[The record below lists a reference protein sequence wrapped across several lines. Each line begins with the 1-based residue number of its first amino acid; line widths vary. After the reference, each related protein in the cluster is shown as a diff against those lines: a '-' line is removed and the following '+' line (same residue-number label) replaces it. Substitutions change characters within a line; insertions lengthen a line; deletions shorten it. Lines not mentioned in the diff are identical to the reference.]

1 MEKDVKEFSTAN
13 EKLIQVDIE
22 KEMRESFLQ
31 YSMAVLVSRALP
43 DVRDGMKPVHRRII
57 YTMNEADNTSSKPYR
72 KCAYTVGEV
81 LGKYH
86 PHGDAS
92 VYDALV
98 RLAQDFSMRYPLIDG
113 HGNFGSVDGDPPA
126 AYRYTEARMAK
137 IASELLKDIKKDT
150 IDWGKNYDD
159 KLDEPTVLPVKFPNL
174 LVNGSVGIAVGMA
187 TNIPPH
193 NLNEVCD
200 AIVARMDNPECGI
213 EEILQYI
220 KGPDFPTGGIIMG
233 YSGIRS
239 AYYTGR
245 GKITLRGKAE
255 IVEEGNHSRI
265 IVTEIPYMVNKSKLL
280 ETTGQL
286 MRDKRIEGI
295 SNLRDESDKDG
306 MRIVY
311 ELKRDVNAQV
321 VLNKL
326 YSFTQLQ
333 DTVGVIMIALV
344 NGEPKQLTLLEIL
357 DNYIAFQKQIIT
369 RRTAFDLKKAK
380 ERAHILQGFLLA
392 IDNID
397 EVISIL
403 RSSKSVQE
411 GKERLME
418 RFKEDDLAK
427 LLQRAMGENYKDVHF
442 EHEIGLSE
450 EQADAIVQMRLGQL
464 TGLERDKVISEL
476 AEIMEKINKYRYEVE
491 IGEYNL
497 SRLNGFDIVFRSPSV
512 LPTREEL
519 VTAANKG
526 AIITSEIE
534 MVLKLAP
541 CKIIGVTGTEG
552 KTTTTSIIYE
562 ILKSSGKNCFLGGN
576 IGKPI
581 FTEIKNMKPE
591 DIVVLELSSFQ
602 LMGMEVSPDI
612 SVVTNMYPDH
622 LNIHSSYEE
631 YQQAKKNIFL
641 HQNENGVVILNYDN
655 EITRKFADEV
665 KSNLVYFSSLQ
676 KLKNGYVYDRKDETI
691 KRYANGKSENILKKQ
706 EIKLRGIHNYE
717 NICAAL
723 AATASIVDEKSQIKA
738 IKEFN
743 GVEHRLEFVREL
755 NGVKYYNDSI
765 GTSPASTI
773 AGLNAFDENIILL
786 AGGSDKGLDYT
797 EIGETIAKK
806 VRVLLL
812 TGPTAEKIENATK
825 LAMNKAGKE
834 TVEIIHCKDL
844 QEAVSTA
851 NEKAK
856 SGEIVL
862 MSPASASFDAFK
874 NFIERGIK
882 FKEFVNNL

>member
-1 MEKDVKEFSTAN
+1 MEYINKKLEEFN
-13 EKLIQVDIE
+13 K
-22 KEMRESFLQ
+22 FLD
-31 YSMAVLVSRALP
+31 SKKVAII
-43 DVRDGMKPVHRRII
+43 GMGV
-57 YTMNEADNTSSKPYR
+57 
-72 KCAYTVGEV
+72 
-81 LGKYH
+81 
-86 PHGDAS
+86 
-92 VYDALV
+92 
-98 RLAQDFSMRYPLIDG
+98 
-113 HGNFGSVDGDPPA
+113 
-126 AYRYTEARMAK
+126 
-137 IASELLKDIKKDT
+137 
-150 IDWGKNYDD
+150 
-159 KLDEPTVLPVKFPNL
+159 
-174 LVNGSVGIAVGMA
+174 
-187 TNIPPH
+187 
-193 NLNEVCD
+193 
-200 AIVARMDNPECGI
+200 
-213 EEILQYI
+213 
-220 KGPDFPTGGIIMG
+220 
-233 YSGIRS
+233 
-239 AYYTGR
+239 
-245 GKITLRGKAE
+245 
-255 IVEEGNHSRI
+255 
-265 IVTEIPYMVNKSKLL
+265 
-280 ETTGQL
+280 
-286 MRDKRIEGI
+286 
-295 SNLRDESDKDG
+295 SNLPLLDYFYDKNAKVTVFDKNTPSD
-306 MRIVY
+306 
-311 ELKRDVNAQV
+311 
-321 VLNKL
+321 
-326 YSFTQLQ
+326 
-333 DTVGVIMIALV
+333 
-344 NGEPKQLTLLEIL
+344 
-357 DNYIAFQKQIIT
+357 
-369 RRTAFDLKKAK
+369 
-380 ERAHILQGFLLA
+380 
-392 IDNID
+392 
-397 EVISIL
+397 
-403 RSSKSVQE
+403 
-411 GKERLME
+411 
-418 RFKEDDLAK
+418 
-427 LLQRAMGENYKDVHF
+427 
-442 EHEIGLSE
+442 
-450 EQADAIVQMRLGQL
+450 
-464 TGLERDKVISEL
+464 
-476 AEIMEKINKYRYEVE
+476 EIMEKINKYRYEVE

-497 SRLNGFDIVFRSPSV
+497 SRLNGFDIIFRSPSV

-641 HQNENGVVILNYDN
+641 HQNEHGVVILNYDN

-665 KSNLVYFSSLQ
+665 KSNLVFFSSLEN
-676 KLKNGYVYDRKDETI
+676 LENGYVYDRKDETI
-691 KRYANGKSENILKKQ
+691 KSYVNGKSENILKKQ

-723 AATASIVDEKSQIKA
+723 AATAPIVDEKSQIKA

-825 LAMNKAGKE
+825 LAMSKSGKE

-844 QEAVSTA
+844 QEAVSMA

>member
-1 MEKDVKEFSTAN
+1 MEYINKKLEEFN
-13 EKLIQVDIE
+13 K
-22 KEMRESFLQ
+22 FLD
-31 YSMAVLVSRALP
+31 SKKVAII
-43 DVRDGMKPVHRRII
+43 GMGV
-57 YTMNEADNTSSKPYR
+57 
-72 KCAYTVGEV
+72 
-81 LGKYH
+81 
-86 PHGDAS
+86 
-92 VYDALV
+92 
-98 RLAQDFSMRYPLIDG
+98 
-113 HGNFGSVDGDPPA
+113 
-126 AYRYTEARMAK
+126 
-137 IASELLKDIKKDT
+137 
-150 IDWGKNYDD
+150 
-159 KLDEPTVLPVKFPNL
+159 
-174 LVNGSVGIAVGMA
+174 
-187 TNIPPH
+187 
-193 NLNEVCD
+193 
-200 AIVARMDNPECGI
+200 
-213 EEILQYI
+213 
-220 KGPDFPTGGIIMG
+220 
-233 YSGIRS
+233 
-239 AYYTGR
+239 
-245 GKITLRGKAE
+245 
-255 IVEEGNHSRI
+255 
-265 IVTEIPYMVNKSKLL
+265 
-280 ETTGQL
+280 
-286 MRDKRIEGI
+286 
-295 SNLRDESDKDG
+295 SNLPLLDYFYNKNAKVTVFDKNTPSD
-306 MRIVY
+306 
-311 ELKRDVNAQV
+311 
-321 VLNKL
+321 
-326 YSFTQLQ
+326 
-333 DTVGVIMIALV
+333 
-344 NGEPKQLTLLEIL
+344 
-357 DNYIAFQKQIIT
+357 
-369 RRTAFDLKKAK
+369 
-380 ERAHILQGFLLA
+380 
-392 IDNID
+392 
-397 EVISIL
+397 
-403 RSSKSVQE
+403 
-411 GKERLME
+411 
-418 RFKEDDLAK
+418 
-427 LLQRAMGENYKDVHF
+427 
-442 EHEIGLSE
+442 
-450 EQADAIVQMRLGQL
+450 
-464 TGLERDKVISEL
+464 
-476 AEIMEKINKYRYEVE
+476 EIMEKINKYRYEVE

-655 EITRKFADEV
+655 EITRKFANEV

-723 AATASIVDEKSQIKA
+723 AATALIVDEKSQIKA

>member
-1 MEKDVKEFSTAN
+1 MEYINKKLEEFN
-13 EKLIQVDIE
+13 K
-22 KEMRESFLQ
+22 FLD
-31 YSMAVLVSRALP
+31 SKKVAII
-43 DVRDGMKPVHRRII
+43 GMGV
-57 YTMNEADNTSSKPYR
+57 
-72 KCAYTVGEV
+72 
-81 LGKYH
+81 
-86 PHGDAS
+86 
-92 VYDALV
+92 
-98 RLAQDFSMRYPLIDG
+98 
-113 HGNFGSVDGDPPA
+113 
-126 AYRYTEARMAK
+126 
-137 IASELLKDIKKDT
+137 
-150 IDWGKNYDD
+150 
-159 KLDEPTVLPVKFPNL
+159 
-174 LVNGSVGIAVGMA
+174 
-187 TNIPPH
+187 
-193 NLNEVCD
+193 
-200 AIVARMDNPECGI
+200 
-213 EEILQYI
+213 
-220 KGPDFPTGGIIMG
+220 
-233 YSGIRS
+233 
-239 AYYTGR
+239 
-245 GKITLRGKAE
+245 
-255 IVEEGNHSRI
+255 
-265 IVTEIPYMVNKSKLL
+265 
-280 ETTGQL
+280 
-286 MRDKRIEGI
+286 
-295 SNLRDESDKDG
+295 SNLPLLDYFYDKNAKVTVFDKNTPSD
-306 MRIVY
+306 
-311 ELKRDVNAQV
+311 
-321 VLNKL
+321 
-326 YSFTQLQ
+326 
-333 DTVGVIMIALV
+333 
-344 NGEPKQLTLLEIL
+344 
-357 DNYIAFQKQIIT
+357 
-369 RRTAFDLKKAK
+369 
-380 ERAHILQGFLLA
+380 
-392 IDNID
+392 
-397 EVISIL
+397 
-403 RSSKSVQE
+403 
-411 GKERLME
+411 
-418 RFKEDDLAK
+418 
-427 LLQRAMGENYKDVHF
+427 
-442 EHEIGLSE
+442 
-450 EQADAIVQMRLGQL
+450 
-464 TGLERDKVISEL
+464 
-476 AEIMEKINKYRYEVE
+476 EIMEKINKYRYEVE

-497 SRLNGFDIVFRSPSV
+497 SRLNGFDIIFRSPSV

-602 LMGMEVSPDI
+602 LRGMEVSPDI

-665 KSNLVYFSSLQ
+665 KSKLVFFSSLE
-676 KLKNGYVYDRKDETI
+676 KLENGYVYDRKDETI
-691 KRYANGKSENILKKQ
+691 KSYVNGKSKNILKKQ

-723 AATASIVDEKSQIKA
+723 AATAPIVDEKSQIKA

-825 LAMNKAGKE
+825 LAMSKSGKE

-844 QEAVSTA
+844 QEAVSMA

>member
-1 MEKDVKEFSTAN
+1 MEYINKKLEEFN
-13 EKLIQVDIE
+13 K
-22 KEMRESFLQ
+22 FLD
-31 YSMAVLVSRALP
+31 SKKVAII
-43 DVRDGMKPVHRRII
+43 GMGV
-57 YTMNEADNTSSKPYR
+57 
-72 KCAYTVGEV
+72 
-81 LGKYH
+81 
-86 PHGDAS
+86 
-92 VYDALV
+92 
-98 RLAQDFSMRYPLIDG
+98 
-113 HGNFGSVDGDPPA
+113 
-126 AYRYTEARMAK
+126 
-137 IASELLKDIKKDT
+137 
-150 IDWGKNYDD
+150 
-159 KLDEPTVLPVKFPNL
+159 
-174 LVNGSVGIAVGMA
+174 
-187 TNIPPH
+187 
-193 NLNEVCD
+193 
-200 AIVARMDNPECGI
+200 
-213 EEILQYI
+213 
-220 KGPDFPTGGIIMG
+220 
-233 YSGIRS
+233 
-239 AYYTGR
+239 
-245 GKITLRGKAE
+245 
-255 IVEEGNHSRI
+255 
-265 IVTEIPYMVNKSKLL
+265 
-280 ETTGQL
+280 
-286 MRDKRIEGI
+286 
-295 SNLRDESDKDG
+295 SNLPLLDYFYDKNAKVTVFDKNTPSD
-306 MRIVY
+306 
-311 ELKRDVNAQV
+311 
-321 VLNKL
+321 
-326 YSFTQLQ
+326 
-333 DTVGVIMIALV
+333 
-344 NGEPKQLTLLEIL
+344 
-357 DNYIAFQKQIIT
+357 
-369 RRTAFDLKKAK
+369 
-380 ERAHILQGFLLA
+380 
-392 IDNID
+392 
-397 EVISIL
+397 
-403 RSSKSVQE
+403 
-411 GKERLME
+411 
-418 RFKEDDLAK
+418 
-427 LLQRAMGENYKDVHF
+427 
-442 EHEIGLSE
+442 
-450 EQADAIVQMRLGQL
+450 
-464 TGLERDKVISEL
+464 
-476 AEIMEKINKYRYEVE
+476 EIMEKINKYRYEVE

-497 SRLNGFDIVFRSPSV
+497 SRLNGFDTIFRSPSV

-665 KSNLVYFSSLQ
+665 KSKLVFFSSLE
-676 KLKNGYVYDRKDETI
+676 KLENGYVYDRKDETI
-691 KRYANGKSENILKKQ
+691 KSYVNGKSKNILKKQ

-723 AATASIVDEKSQIKA
+723 AATAPIVDEKSQIKA

-825 LAMNKAGKE
+825 LAMSKSGKE

-844 QEAVSTA
+844 QEAVSMA

>member
-1 MEKDVKEFSTAN
+1 MEYINKKLEEFN
-13 EKLIQVDIE
+13 K
-22 KEMRESFLQ
+22 FLD
-31 YSMAVLVSRALP
+31 SKKVAII
-43 DVRDGMKPVHRRII
+43 GMGV
-57 YTMNEADNTSSKPYR
+57 
-72 KCAYTVGEV
+72 
-81 LGKYH
+81 
-86 PHGDAS
+86 
-92 VYDALV
+92 
-98 RLAQDFSMRYPLIDG
+98 
-113 HGNFGSVDGDPPA
+113 
-126 AYRYTEARMAK
+126 
-137 IASELLKDIKKDT
+137 
-150 IDWGKNYDD
+150 
-159 KLDEPTVLPVKFPNL
+159 
-174 LVNGSVGIAVGMA
+174 
-187 TNIPPH
+187 
-193 NLNEVCD
+193 
-200 AIVARMDNPECGI
+200 
-213 EEILQYI
+213 
-220 KGPDFPTGGIIMG
+220 
-233 YSGIRS
+233 
-239 AYYTGR
+239 
-245 GKITLRGKAE
+245 
-255 IVEEGNHSRI
+255 
-265 IVTEIPYMVNKSKLL
+265 
-280 ETTGQL
+280 
-286 MRDKRIEGI
+286 
-295 SNLRDESDKDG
+295 SNLPLLDYFYDKNAKVTVFDKNTPSD
-306 MRIVY
+306 
-311 ELKRDVNAQV
+311 
-321 VLNKL
+321 
-326 YSFTQLQ
+326 
-333 DTVGVIMIALV
+333 
-344 NGEPKQLTLLEIL
+344 
-357 DNYIAFQKQIIT
+357 
-369 RRTAFDLKKAK
+369 
-380 ERAHILQGFLLA
+380 
-392 IDNID
+392 
-397 EVISIL
+397 
-403 RSSKSVQE
+403 
-411 GKERLME
+411 
-418 RFKEDDLAK
+418 
-427 LLQRAMGENYKDVHF
+427 
-442 EHEIGLSE
+442 
-450 EQADAIVQMRLGQL
+450 
-464 TGLERDKVISEL
+464 
-476 AEIMEKINKYRYEVE
+476 EIMEKINKYRYEVE

-534 MVLKLAP
+534 MVLKLVP

>member
-1 MEKDVKEFSTAN
+1 MEYINKKLEEFN
-13 EKLIQVDIE
+13 K
-22 KEMRESFLQ
+22 FLD
-31 YSMAVLVSRALP
+31 SKKVAII
-43 DVRDGMKPVHRRII
+43 GMGV
-57 YTMNEADNTSSKPYR
+57 
-72 KCAYTVGEV
+72 
-81 LGKYH
+81 
-86 PHGDAS
+86 
-92 VYDALV
+92 
-98 RLAQDFSMRYPLIDG
+98 
-113 HGNFGSVDGDPPA
+113 
-126 AYRYTEARMAK
+126 
-137 IASELLKDIKKDT
+137 
-150 IDWGKNYDD
+150 
-159 KLDEPTVLPVKFPNL
+159 
-174 LVNGSVGIAVGMA
+174 
-187 TNIPPH
+187 
-193 NLNEVCD
+193 
-200 AIVARMDNPECGI
+200 
-213 EEILQYI
+213 
-220 KGPDFPTGGIIMG
+220 
-233 YSGIRS
+233 
-239 AYYTGR
+239 
-245 GKITLRGKAE
+245 
-255 IVEEGNHSRI
+255 
-265 IVTEIPYMVNKSKLL
+265 
-280 ETTGQL
+280 
-286 MRDKRIEGI
+286 
-295 SNLRDESDKDG
+295 SNLPLLDYFYDKNAKVTVFDKNTPSD
-306 MRIVY
+306 
-311 ELKRDVNAQV
+311 
-321 VLNKL
+321 
-326 YSFTQLQ
+326 
-333 DTVGVIMIALV
+333 
-344 NGEPKQLTLLEIL
+344 
-357 DNYIAFQKQIIT
+357 
-369 RRTAFDLKKAK
+369 
-380 ERAHILQGFLLA
+380 
-392 IDNID
+392 
-397 EVISIL
+397 
-403 RSSKSVQE
+403 
-411 GKERLME
+411 
-418 RFKEDDLAK
+418 
-427 LLQRAMGENYKDVHF
+427 
-442 EHEIGLSE
+442 
-450 EQADAIVQMRLGQL
+450 
-464 TGLERDKVISEL
+464 
-476 AEIMEKINKYRYEVE
+476 EIMEKINKYRYEVE

-497 SRLNGFDIVFRSPSV
+497 SRLNGFDIIFRSPSV

-665 KSNLVYFSSLQ
+665 KSNLVFFSSLEN
-676 KLKNGYVYDRKDETI
+676 LENGYVYDRKDETI
-691 KRYANGKSENILKKQ
+691 KSYVNGKSENILKKQ

-723 AATASIVDEKSQIKA
+723 AATAPIVDEKSQIKA

-825 LAMNKAGKE
+825 LAMSKSGKE

-844 QEAVSTA
+844 QEAVSMA

>member
-1 MEKDVKEFSTAN
+1 MEYINKKLEEFN
-13 EKLIQVDIE
+13 K
-22 KEMRESFLQ
+22 FLD
-31 YSMAVLVSRALP
+31 SKKVAII
-43 DVRDGMKPVHRRII
+43 GMGV
-57 YTMNEADNTSSKPYR
+57 
-72 KCAYTVGEV
+72 
-81 LGKYH
+81 
-86 PHGDAS
+86 
-92 VYDALV
+92 
-98 RLAQDFSMRYPLIDG
+98 
-113 HGNFGSVDGDPPA
+113 
-126 AYRYTEARMAK
+126 
-137 IASELLKDIKKDT
+137 
-150 IDWGKNYDD
+150 
-159 KLDEPTVLPVKFPNL
+159 
-174 LVNGSVGIAVGMA
+174 
-187 TNIPPH
+187 
-193 NLNEVCD
+193 
-200 AIVARMDNPECGI
+200 
-213 EEILQYI
+213 
-220 KGPDFPTGGIIMG
+220 
-233 YSGIRS
+233 
-239 AYYTGR
+239 
-245 GKITLRGKAE
+245 
-255 IVEEGNHSRI
+255 
-265 IVTEIPYMVNKSKLL
+265 
-280 ETTGQL
+280 
-286 MRDKRIEGI
+286 
-295 SNLRDESDKDG
+295 SNLPLLDYFYDKNAKVTVFDKNTPSD
-306 MRIVY
+306 
-311 ELKRDVNAQV
+311 
-321 VLNKL
+321 
-326 YSFTQLQ
+326 
-333 DTVGVIMIALV
+333 
-344 NGEPKQLTLLEIL
+344 
-357 DNYIAFQKQIIT
+357 
-369 RRTAFDLKKAK
+369 
-380 ERAHILQGFLLA
+380 
-392 IDNID
+392 
-397 EVISIL
+397 
-403 RSSKSVQE
+403 
-411 GKERLME
+411 
-418 RFKEDDLAK
+418 
-427 LLQRAMGENYKDVHF
+427 
-442 EHEIGLSE
+442 
-450 EQADAIVQMRLGQL
+450 
-464 TGLERDKVISEL
+464 
-476 AEIMEKINKYRYEVE
+476 EIMEKINKYRYEVE

-497 SRLNGFDIVFRSPSV
+497 SRLNGFDIIFRSPSV

-665 KSNLVYFSSLQ
+665 KSNLVFFSSLE
-676 KLKNGYVYDRKDETI
+676 KLENGYVYDRKDETI
-691 KRYANGKSENILKKQ
+691 KSYVNGKSKNILKKQ

-723 AATASIVDEKSQIKA
+723 AATAPIVDEKSQIKA

-825 LAMNKAGKE
+825 LAMSKSGKE

-844 QEAVSTA
+844 QEAVSMA